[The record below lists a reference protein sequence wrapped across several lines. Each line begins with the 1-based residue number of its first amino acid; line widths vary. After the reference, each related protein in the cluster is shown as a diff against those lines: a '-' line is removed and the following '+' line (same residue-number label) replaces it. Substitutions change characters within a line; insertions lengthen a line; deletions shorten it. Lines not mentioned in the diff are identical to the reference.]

1 MFDTV
6 RVCYSY
12 VVRGRFVYSIFGLTR
27 IPPNFKIKIMY
38 NSVIMT
44 TTDWAQFI
52 LALVSI
58 GVIVVGSIRWYINV
72 QVKPIAEAVEDI
84 RKETKTNGGTSMRD
98 EIKQIKIEQEN
109 ARDKRKATSDK
120 LDHMYD
126 ILLEYVSKNSK

>member
-1 MFDTV
+1 M
-6 RVCYSY
+6 S
-12 VVRGRFVYSIFGLTR
+12 
-27 IPPNFKIKIMY
+27 
-38 NSVIMT
+38 

-52 LALVSI
+52 LALLSI
-58 GVIVVGSIRWYINV
+58 GVVIVGSIRWYIQV

-84 RKETKTNGGTSMRD
+84 RSETKTNGGSSMRD
-98 EIKQIKIEQEN
+98 EIKQIKLEQEN

>member
-1 MFDTV
+1 
-6 RVCYSY
+6 
-12 VVRGRFVYSIFGLTR
+12 
-27 IPPNFKIKIMY
+27 MY

-52 LALVSI
+52 LALISI
-58 GVIVVGSIRWYINV
+58 GVVIIGAIRWYIHI

-98 EIKQIKIEQEN
+98 EIKSIKLEQERSAKTRAAYN
-109 ARDKRKATSDK
+109 DK

-126 ILLEYVSKNSK
+126 ILINYISKNSK